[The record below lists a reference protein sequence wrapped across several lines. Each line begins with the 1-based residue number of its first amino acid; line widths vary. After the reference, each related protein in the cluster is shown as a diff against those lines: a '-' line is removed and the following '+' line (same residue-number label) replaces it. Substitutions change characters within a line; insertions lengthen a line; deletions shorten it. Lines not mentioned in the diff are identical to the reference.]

1 MRRTRFMSLFFAV
14 LALAF
19 LAVPAFRE
27 AFDLPMTAVLLR
39 GALEGSNARFGEI
52 PQSKLD
58 AWARQGEANRDAKTL
73 AFVAMRTGN
82 GAEAFRLADQA
93 TAIDPSLNWAYLSLA
108 WVNRSGP
115 EAQKVAQKLQALDPK
130 NALGY
135 LQEAEYIRAKA
146 KQVNWLAMDER
157 AAQTEWRAAM
167 EKAFQAPYYRA
178 YSAERF
184 ELERR
189 FLMEHNEATPLRML
203 QSVASYPI
211 VNMLNIRQYGE
222 LLTRK
227 VGKDA
232 EESNKPEEAMA
243 QYWRVAHFGE
253 RMQLGAGSFIEQLIG
268 IALQQLG
275 YKALV
280 PVMEKHGQSD
290 AAATLTAIMQEQQI
304 RLEQIRGRNDI
315 FSAST
320 NYTWTAFLIFALESM
335 VIIFAFITIVSFAY
349 VNAKRWIR
357 PDRKGRIFALITVA
371 ENYVPIL
378 LFLSCAGLYLAYY
391 PYAANFTYYMTAT
404 GGMRDYEAFFRN
416 TMPLPDILVGKQLP
430 FGNPFVPYV
439 WYALAGL
446 AVVLAMAWAA
456 RRRGED
462 TETTK
467 AATAAGS

>member
-19 LAVPAFRE
+19 FAVPAFRE
-27 AFDLPMTAVLLR
+27 AFELPMTAVLVR
-39 GALEGSNARFGEI
+39 SNFEGGNARFGEM

-58 AWARQGEANRDAKTL
+58 AWARQGEANRDAKAL

-82 GAEAFRLADQA
+82 GAEAFRLADEA
-93 TAIDPSLNWAYLSLA
+93 TAIDPSLNWVYLSLA

-115 EAQKVAQKLQALDPK
+115 EGLKIAQKLQALDPN

-135 LQEAEYIRAKA
+135 LQEAEYIRAKS
-146 KQVNWLAMDER
+146 KQANWLAMDER
-157 AAQTEWRAAM
+157 AAQTEWRAVM

-189 FLMEHNEATPLRML
+189 FLMASGEATPLRML
-203 QSVASYPI
+203 QSVASYPV

-232 EESNKPEEAMA
+232 EEAGKPDEAMA
-243 QYWRVAHFGE
+243 QYWRVAHVGE
-253 RMQLGAGSFIEQLIG
+253 RMQLGAGSYIEQLIG

-280 PVMEKHGQSD
+280 PVMEKRGQGD

-304 RLEQIRGRNDI
+304 RLDQVRGRNDI

-320 NYTWTAFLIFALESM
+320 NYTWTAFLIFMLEAT
-335 VIIFAFITIVSFAY
+335 VIVSAFITIVSFAY

-357 PDRKGRIFALITVA
+357 PERKGRIFALITVA

-391 PYAANFTYYMTAT
+391 PYAANFRYYMTEA

-416 TMPLPDILVGKQLP
+416 IMPLPDILVGKQLP
-430 FGNPFVPYV
+430 FGNPFVPYA

-446 AVVLAMAWAA
+446 AVVLALAWS
-456 RRRGED
+456 RRRREEELG
-462 TETTK
+462 TPK
-467 AATAAGS
+467 AAAAAGS